1 VFFDNGHTAN
11 CDNNMMHF
19 PSWESFANTVE
30 QLEIDVDNHDDS
42 FLNTYGNLNEDDLND
57 LEESMGHNPDLPLK
71 AFEEHHSFCSLR
83 HTEAAAE
90 EAWLDASDQPG
101 WSMNDW
107 QENRFIV
114 DAVEQALYNPYNEI
128 MICKVIY
135 KEMTGGWLIVDF
147 THSDTTAALGA
158 ANEGDT
164 LQEVVAKYGGEKEKP
179 GAISAFV
186 PVNPNTCFY
195 KSSKGEGIQLSGSYF
210 MRASHQ
216 IRRRTFGNSFIAYP
230 FSVHLL

>member
-1 VFFDNGHTAN
+1 MASLTLSLSLVSCEDEIENTEAPLVAKSEEGSDKDKCDFEPHGVFFDNGHTVN

-19 PSWESFANTVE
+19 PNWESFANTVE

-83 HTEAAAE
+83 QTEAAAE

-101 WSMNDW
+101 WSMDDW
-107 QENRFIV
+107 QENRFIA

-128 MICKVIY
+128 MICN
-135 KEMTGGWLIVDF
+135 LID
-147 THSDTTAALGA
+147 
-158 ANEGDT
+158 
-164 LQEVVAKYGGEKEKP
+164 
-179 GAISAFV
+179 
-186 PVNPNTCFY
+186 
-195 KSSKGEGIQLSGSYF
+195 
-210 MRASHQ
+210 
-216 IRRRTFGNSFIAYP
+216 
-230 FSVHLL
+230 